1 MQETRP
7 GRGPGEVE
15 VGEKSPVQKDE
26 ALGLYIVGD
35 KELLV
40 ITIRGRQ
47 RRIGPAQ
54 SWSPRP
60 ASCGE

>member
-1 MQETRP
+1 MP
-7 GRGPGEVE
+7 ARGPGEVE

-26 ALGLYIVGD
+26 ALGLYTVGD

-40 ITIRGRQ
+40 ITIRGKW

-54 SWSPRP
+54 SWSTRP
-60 ASCGE
+60 AACGK